1 MYKESAD
8 NLVITPETKICD
20 LLQAYPFLEEK
31 LISITPAFSKLK
43 NPVLRKTITR
53 VTSLRQAAVVGNV
66 SLNELV
72 NKLRK
77 EAGQN
82 VESFIESLNMKTDT
96 IQKPEKIKEIYD
108 ASPDLES
115 GVHPLAKVM
124 NAIKDLDE
132 GECYLLVTPFLPA
145 PLIEKVMEKNYK
157 VKSEPQK
164 NGSHNTYIW
173 K

>member
-8 NLVITPETKICD
+8 NLVITPDTKIYD
-20 LLQAYPFLEEK
+20 LLQAYPFLEDK
-31 LISITPAFSKLK
+31 LISIAPAFSKLK

-53 VTSLRQAAVVGNV
+53 VTSLRQAAIVGNV

-77 EAGQN
+77 EVGQN
-82 VESFIESLNMKTDT
+82 DESFKESIYMKTDT
-96 IQKPEKIKEIYD
+96 TQRPEKIKEVYN
-108 ASPDLES
+108 AAQDLDS
-115 GVHPLAKVM
+115 GIHPLAKVM
-124 NAIKDLDE
+124 NSIKDLDE

-145 PLIEKVMEKNYK
+145 PLIEKVSEKNFK
-157 VKSEPQK
+157 VKSEA
-164 NGSHNTYIW
+164 NDDGSFNTYIW